1 MTGQLT
7 GPVTPQLRG
16 FPTVKEATVAMVL
29 AAWLKESLIK
39 RAEKRG
45 REAAARECLEAD
57 GQRRGD
63 ETLAQAVERIRREK
77 QTTS

>member
-1 MTGQLT
+1 
-7 GPVTPQLRG
+7 
-16 FPTVKEATVAMVL
+16 MVL

-63 ETLAQAVERIRREK
+63 ETLAQAVERIRKEK
-77 QTTS
+77 GNEPVTRLAAEAMPQAQQPANAL